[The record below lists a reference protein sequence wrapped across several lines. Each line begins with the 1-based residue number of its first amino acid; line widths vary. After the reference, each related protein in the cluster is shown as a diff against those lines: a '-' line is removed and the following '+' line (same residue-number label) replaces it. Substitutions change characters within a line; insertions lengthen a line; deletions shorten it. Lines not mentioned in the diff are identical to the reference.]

1 MFYDTET
8 KPTTATPWGD
18 ANDATDLGSG
28 ILSVST
34 SSHGGLLIPKAM
46 AKHIPKAVRDKFI
59 NKSRQATWAEEDCE
73 MPLAIA
79 FLVEQ
84 LDPYRLMVEFGEQQ
98 TERSYW
104 TGRARQIAQQYPRYA
119 AVLQHLPAD

>member
-1 MFYDTET
+1 MFYDTEAR
-8 KPTTATPWGD
+8 PALDTPWGD
-18 ANDATDLGSG
+18 ADDATDLGGG

-79 FLVEQ
+79 FLFDQ
-84 LDPYRLMVEFGEQQ
+84 LDPYRLQAEFGESQ
-98 TERSYW
+98 TEKSYW
-104 TGRARQIAQQYPRYA
+104 TGQARRIAQQYPRYA
-119 AVLQHLPAD
+119 AALRHLPAA